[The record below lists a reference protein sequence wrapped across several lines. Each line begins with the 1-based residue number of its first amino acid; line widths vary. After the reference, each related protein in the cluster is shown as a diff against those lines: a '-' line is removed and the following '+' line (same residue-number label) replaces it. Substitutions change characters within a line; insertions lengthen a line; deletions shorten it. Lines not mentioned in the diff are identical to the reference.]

1 MFSLPIELWENKL
14 NSVGNILQM
23 IHKVIKAIWLSF
35 FTGLF
40 CLLLLIGAVR
50 INLFGLFGELPG
62 LEILENPESDEASVL
77 YSEDGKVL
85 GSYFR
90 EKRTPVRY
98 SDIPVHVIQA
108 LVATEDERFEEH
120 AGIDFKGTFAIFYY
134 LIQGKKRGS
143 STISQQTA
151 KNLFSLRDADKYR
164 GPLSSNM
171 LITKIKEWTV
181 AIHIERSYTKKEI
194 ITMYLNTVSFGRQTF
209 GIKNAAETFFNV
221 ETNDLSYNQGALLIG
236 LLKGPSLYDP
246 INHPDTAL
254 FRRNTVLSQMVKS
267 DFLGQ
272 TERDT
277 LAKEPLGLDYHSHIT
292 DKGMAPYLKNYLR
305 PAIQKW
311 ARENDQDLY
320 GGGLRIYTTVNYKMQ
335 VYLEKAVE
343 KHMKALQK
351 QYNNYWKGKKPWADQ
366 QFILSLARRS
376 SRYKDYKTQGMGDN
390 EILAKMKEPVKM
402 SLFSYGKVLD
412 QQMSPMDSITYMV
425 QFLHTGALSV
435 NPHNGRIMSY
445 VGGIDGNYFEYDH
458 VSQSRRQPG
467 STFKP
472 FVYSY
477 AMEEKGFTPCSE
489 VLDVEVAYPWNG
501 SVWSPQNSNHKY
513 SNAPVNLKYGLANS
527 VNSVAANLM
536 MQSGPENIVSFAKK
550 FGLTGQM
557 EAVPA
562 LALGTT
568 DVSVFEMVAAY
579 SVFVNGGTYIEPYA
593 LLRIEDKYGNL
604 LEEFRPRSTEVLSEK
619 TAYYTV
625 ELLKAGSEYGT
636 SKRLKTE
643 YGINAEIGGKTGTT
657 QNSSD
662 GWFIG
667 ISPELVTG
675 VWVGGSSRDI
685 RIPGSQG
692 ATLALPIWGYY
703 MKSVFSD
710 PGLDVD
716 RFNYRWKQQM
726 PTVNCESVDTLSL
739 PIEND
744 FEHFIA
750 E

>member
-1 MFSLPIELWENKL
+1 
-14 NSVGNILQM
+14 M
-23 IHKVIKAIWLSF
+23 ISRTIKAIWISF
-35 FTGLF
+35 FAGLF
-40 CLLLLIGAVR
+40 LLLLLIGAVR

-77 YSEDGKVL
+77 FSEDGKIL

-98 SDIPVHVIQA
+98 EDIPGHVIQT
-108 LVATEDERFEEH
+108 LVATEDERFEDH

-151 KNLFSLRDADKYR
+151 KNLFRLRDAEKYR
-164 GPLSSNM
+164 GPLSGNM

-181 AIHIERSYTKKEI
+181 AIQIERSYTKKEI
-194 ITMYLNTVSFGRQTF
+194 LTMYLNTVSFGRQTF

-221 ETNDLSYNQGALLIG
+221 DTKDLTLNQGALLIG
-236 LLKGPSLYDP
+236 LLKGPSFYDP
-246 INHPDTAL
+246 VKNPDAAL

-267 DFLGQ
+267 EFLAQ
-272 TERDT
+272 SDRDK
-277 LAKEPLGLDYHSHIT
+277 LAQESLGLDYHSHIS

-320 GGGLRIYTTVNYKMQ
+320 GGGLKIYTTVNYQMQ
-335 VYLEKAVE
+335 IYLEKAVYR
-343 KHMKALQK
+343 HMKALQG
-351 QYNNYWKGKKPWADQ
+351 QYNSYWKGKSPWSDND
-366 QFILSLARRS
+366 FVYKLARKS
-376 SRYKDYKTQGMGDN
+376 SRYQEYKTQGLNDK
-390 EILAKMKEPVKM
+390 EILSKMNEPVSM
-402 SLFSYGKVLD
+402 TLFSYGSELKKTI
-412 QQMSPMDSITYMV
+412 SPMDSIAYMV

-435 NPHNGRIMSY
+435 NPHNGRIMAY

-501 SVWSPQNSNHKY
+501 SVWSPQNSNHTY

-536 MQSGPENIVSFAKK
+536 MQSGPENIVSFARK
-550 FGLTGQM
+550 FGLKGDM
-557 EAVPA
+557 KAVPA

-568 DVSVFEMVAAY
+568 DVSVFEMVSAY
-579 SVFVNGGTYIEPYA
+579 SVFANGGTYIEPYA
-593 LLRIEDKYGNL
+593 LLRIEDKYGNV
-604 LEEFRPRSTEVLSEK
+604 LEEFRPKSVEVISEK
-619 TAYYTV
+619 TAYYMV

-636 SKRLKTE
+636 SKRLKTDF
-643 YGINAEIGGKTGTT
+643 GINAEIGGKTGTT

-675 VWVGGSSRDI
+675 VWVGGANRDI
-685 RIPGSQG
+685 RIPGGQG
-692 ATLALPIWGYY
+692 ASLALPIWGYY
-703 MKSVFSD
+703 MKSVFTDSA
-710 PGLDVD
+710 LDVD
-716 RFNYRWKQQM
+716 RFNYRWKQTM
-726 PTVNCESVDTLSL
+726 PSVNCEISDTLAL
-739 PIEND
+739 PTEND
-744 FEHFIA
+744 FDHFLS
-750 E
+750 ESE

>member
-1 MFSLPIELWENKL
+1 
-14 NSVGNILQM
+14 M
-23 IHKVIKAIWLSF
+23 ISRTIKAIWISF
-35 FTGLF
+35 FAGLF
-40 CLLLLIGAVR
+40 LLLLLIGAVR

-77 YSEDGKVL
+77 FSEDGKIL

-98 SDIPVHVIQA
+98 EDIPSHVIQT
-108 LVATEDERFEEH
+108 LVATEDERFEDH

-151 KNLFSLRDADKYR
+151 KNLFRLRDAEKYR
-164 GPLSSNM
+164 GPLSGNM

-181 AIHIERSYTKKEI
+181 AIQIERSYTKKEI
-194 ITMYLNTVSFGRQTF
+194 LTMYLNTVSFGRQTF

-221 ETNDLSYNQGALLIG
+221 DTKDLTLNQGALLIG
-236 LLKGPSLYDP
+236 LLKGPSFYDP
-246 INHPDTAL
+246 VKNPDAAL

-267 DFLGQ
+267 EFLAQ
-272 TERDT
+272 SDRDK
-277 LAKEPLGLDYHSHIT
+277 LAQESLGLDYHSHIS

-320 GGGLRIYTTVNYKMQ
+320 GGGLKIYTTVNYQMQ
-335 VYLEKAVE
+335 IYLEKAVYR
-343 KHMKALQK
+343 HMKALQG
-351 QYNNYWKGKKPWADQ
+351 QYNSYWKGKSPWSDND
-366 QFILSLARRS
+366 FVYKLARKS
-376 SRYKDYKTQGMGDN
+376 SRYQEYKTQGLNDK
-390 EILAKMKEPVKM
+390 EILSKMNEPVSM
-402 SLFSYGKVLD
+402 TLFSYGSELKKTI
-412 QQMSPMDSITYMV
+412 SPMDSIAYMV

-435 NPHNGRIMSY
+435 NPHNGRIMAY

-501 SVWSPQNSNHKY
+501 SVWSPQNSNHTY

-536 MQSGPENIVSFAKK
+536 MQSGPENIVSFARK
-550 FGLTGQM
+550 FGLKGDM
-557 EAVPA
+557 KAVPA

-568 DVSVFEMVAAY
+568 DVSVFEMVSAY
-579 SVFVNGGTYIEPYA
+579 SVFANGGTYIEPYA
-593 LLRIEDKYGNL
+593 LLRIEDKYGNV
-604 LEEFRPRSTEVLSEK
+604 LEEFRPKSVEVISEK
-619 TAYYTV
+619 TAYYMV

-636 SKRLKTE
+636 SKRLKTDF
-643 YGINAEIGGKTGTT
+643 GINAEIGGKTGTT

-675 VWVGGSSRDI
+675 VWVGGANRDI
-685 RIPGSQG
+685 RIPGGQG
-692 ATLALPIWGYY
+692 ASLALPIWGYY
-703 MKSVFSD
+703 MKSVFTDSA
-710 PGLDVD
+710 LDVD
-716 RFNYRWKQQM
+716 RFNYRWKQTM
-726 PTVNCESVDTLSL
+726 PSVNCETSDTLAL
-739 PIEND
+739 PTEND
-744 FEHFIA
+744 FDHFLS
-750 E
+750 ESE